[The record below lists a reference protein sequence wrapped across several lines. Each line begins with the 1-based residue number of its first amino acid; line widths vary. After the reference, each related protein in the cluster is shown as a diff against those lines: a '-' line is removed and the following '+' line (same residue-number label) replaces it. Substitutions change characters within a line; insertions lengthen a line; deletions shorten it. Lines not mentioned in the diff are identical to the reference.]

1 MSIDSVYIRFF
12 LRLADSAIY
21 NGFAGKTDQ

>member
-12 LRLADSAIY
+12 MYLADSAIY
-21 NGFAGKTDQ
+21 NEFTGKTER